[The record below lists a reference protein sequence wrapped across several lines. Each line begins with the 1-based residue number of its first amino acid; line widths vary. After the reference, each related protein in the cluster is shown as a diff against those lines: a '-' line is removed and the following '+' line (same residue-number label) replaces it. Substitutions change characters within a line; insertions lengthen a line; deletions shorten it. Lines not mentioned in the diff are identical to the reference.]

1 VNFNFASPNFAY
13 LLFLLPVIALFKI
26 FADLATK
33 KGLEGFASSSRLRS
47 TLMAGASV
55 VWANIHFG
63 LLVLGVGFFILALT
77 QPQLGRD
84 EKDIE
89 QSGRN
94 ILIAMDTSKSML
106 AEDLAP
112 SRMERARLAAQDLL
126 EKLKSDRVGVI
137 AFAGR
142 AFLQAPLTTDQEA
155 LTETIQTLDHT
166 TIPRGGS
173 SLASA
178 INLAVETAQKSRG
191 TRHGLVIFTDG
202 QETDDAAL
210 EAARNAADLNIIIL
224 PVGVGT
230 QDGTLI
236 PDPNPLNDGGYIRDE
251 DGNIVK
257 TRLEPGLLKEIARI
271 TGGEYVELS
280 SQPLTQTIVDR
291 VMANLD
297 RHDDKSRHLSRP
309 IERYQWPL
317 FAGIF
322 CIMLSQLLRPSY
334 LRPVHTAVLPVDPRA
349 TVHQH
354 QHQHPSSYQTPPP
367 LAASSHIM
375 VASLLLLG
383 WFALV
388 PASVEAAVALGVK
401 TARNH
406 YKEQRYK
413 EAKEAYTKMLQSKE
427 LPAPAGELYYGLGAA
442 ELQLKEYDTAVR
454 SFSDAL
460 KSHNPGVQKPA
471 LRGLATALY
480 SQGEVLLKS
489 DLEATIK
496 AWTDSR
502 DHFDTAM
509 SLAKK
514 DSDEY
519 KELAENRALVQ
530 KRLDEV
536 KDMLAE
542 QKEKQKQQGQQ
553 GKEKKKQQGQG
564 QGEGDPGEEDGNS
577 DQDPPQDRD
586 GGQDENKN
594 PKRTDALQEGQE
606 EILEGELRAG
616 DPGSKPD
623 NKPGKEGEPD
633 SDHMRNDRTG
643 YTPYEARSMLRMYSD
658 EQKST
663 QYLMRRERALGG
675 KDY

>member
-1 VNFNFASPNFAY
+1 MSFNFASPNFAY

-55 VWANIHFG
+55 IWANIHFG

-126 EKLKSDRVGVI
+126 EKLKGDRVGVI

-155 LTETIQTLDHT
+155 LTETLQTLDHT

-173 SLASA
+173 SVASA

-210 EAARNAADLNIIIL
+210 EAARKAADLNIIIL

-251 DGNIVK
+251 NGNIVK
-257 TRLEPGLLKEIARI
+257 TKLEPALLREIARI

-297 RHDDKSRHLSRP
+297 RHDDKSKHLSRP

-354 QHQHPSSYQTPPP
+354 QHSYQTPPP
-367 LAASSHIM
+367 LTASSHAT
-375 VASLLLLG
+375 VAALLLVG
-383 WFALV
+383 WFALA
-388 PASVEAAVALGVK
+388 PTSVEAAVAPAVK

-427 LPAPAGELYYGLGAA
+427 LVAPAGELYYGLGAA

-460 KSHNPGVQKPA
+460 KSHNPGVQKPS

-519 KELAENRALVQ
+519 KELSENRALVQ

-536 KDMLAE
+536 KIMLAE
-542 QKEKQKQQGQQ
+542 QKEKQKQQGEKGKQKQKQKGQ
-553 GKEKKKQQGQG
+553 GK
-564 QGEGDPGEEDGNS
+564 GEGEPDDEGEEGEGEQKTPQ
-577 DQDPPQDRD
+577 DQD
-586 GGQDENKN
+586 GGNDENKK

-616 DPGSKPD
+616 EQGSKP
-623 NKPGKEGEPD
+623 NEKPGKEGEGEG
-633 SDHMRNDRTG
+633 DHMRNDRTG

>member
-1 VNFNFASPNFAY
+1 MSFNFASPNFAY

-33 KGLEGFASSSRLRS
+33 KGLEGFAASSRLRS
-47 TLMAGASV
+47 TLLAGASV
-55 VWANIHFG
+55 IWANIHFG

-126 EKLKSDRVGVI
+126 EKLKGDRVGVI

-155 LTETIQTLDHT
+155 LTETLQTLDHT

-251 DGNIVK
+251 NGNIVK
-257 TRLEPGLLKEIARI
+257 TKLEPGLLREIARI

-322 CIMLSQLLRPSY
+322 FIMLSQLLRPTY
-334 LRPVHTAVLPVDPRA
+334 RRPVHTAVLPVDPRA

-354 QHQHPSSYQTPPP
+354 QPRYQAPPP
-367 LAASSHIM
+367 LPASSHAS
-375 VASLLLLG
+375 VAVLLLIGCL
-383 WFALV
+383 ALA
-388 PASVEAAVALGVK
+388 PASMEAAVAPAVK
-401 TARNH
+401 AAKNH
-406 YKEQRYK
+406 YKEERYK
-413 EAKEAYTKMLQSKE
+413 EAKDAYTKMLQSKE

-471 LRGLATALY
+471 IRGLATALY

-509 SLAKK
+509 TMESEG
-514 DSDEY
+514 SDAY
-519 KELAENRALVQ
+519 KELSENRALVQ

-536 KDMLAE
+536 KAMLAE
-542 QKEKQKQQGQQ
+542 QKQKQKQQGEKGKQKQKQQGQ
-553 GKEKKKQQGQG
+553 GK
-564 QGEGDPGEEDGNS
+564 GEGDPDEEEDGNGE
-577 DQDPPQDRD
+577 QPQQNED
-586 GGQDENKN
+586 GGNDENKK
-594 PKRTDALQEGQE
+594 PKRTDALQEGQQ

-623 NKPGKEGEPD
+623 DKPGKEGEPD
-633 SDHMRNDRTG
+633 ADHMRNDRTG

>member
-1 VNFNFASPNFAY
+1 MSFNFASPNFAY

-33 KGLEGFASSSRLRS
+33 KGLEGFAASSRLRS
-47 TLMAGASV
+47 TLLAGASV
-55 VWANIHFG
+55 IWANIHFG

-126 EKLKSDRVGVI
+126 EKLKGDRVGVI

-210 EAARNAADLNIIIL
+210 EAARNAADINMIIL

-230 QDGTLI
+230 PDGTLI

-251 DGNIVK
+251 NGNIVK
-257 TRLEPGLLKEIARI
+257 TRLESTLLREIGRI

-354 QHQHPSSYQTPPP
+354 QPPSSYQTPPP
-367 LAASSHIM
+367 LAASSHVV
-375 VASLLLLG
+375 VAFLLLLG
-383 WFALV
+383 FALAPV
-388 PASVEAAVALGVK
+388 TMEAAVAPSVK

-427 LPAPAGELYYGLGAA
+427 LPAPAGELYYGLGAS

-471 LRGLATALY
+471 VRGLATALY

-509 SLAKK
+509 TMEREG
-514 DSDEY
+514 SDAH
-519 KELAENRALVQ
+519 KELSENRALVQ

-536 KDMLAE
+536 KTMLAE
-542 QKEKQKQQGQQ
+542 QKAKQKGEQDKQKQKQKQKGD
-553 GKEKKKQQGQG
+553 GK
-564 QGEGDPGEEDGNS
+564 GEGDPDEEEDGEG
-577 DQDPPQDRD
+577 DQQTPQNQD
-586 GGQDENKN
+586 GGQDENKK

-623 NKPGKEGEPD
+623 NKPGKEGEGEPD

>member
-1 VNFNFASPNFAY
+1 MNFNFASPNYAY
-13 LLFLLPVIALFKI
+13 LLFLLPVVALFKI
-26 FADLATK
+26 WADVQSK
-33 KGLEGFASSSRLRS
+33 KGLEGFASSPRLRS
-47 TLMAGASV
+47 SLLEGASV
-55 VWANIHFG
+55 IWANVHFA
-63 LLVLGVGFFILALT
+63 LLVLGVGFFIIALT
-77 QPQLGRD
+77 RPQFGRD

-126 EKLKSDRVGVI
+126 AKLTNDRVGVI

-142 AFLQAPLTTDQEA
+142 AFLQAPLTTDKEA
-155 LTETIQTLDHT
+155 LVETIQTLDHT

-178 INLAVETAQKSRG
+178 ITLAVETAQKARG

-202 QETDDAAL
+202 QETDEAALDAARK
-210 EAARNAADLNIIIL
+210 AAEMNIVIL

-230 QDGTLI
+230 ADGTLI
-236 PDPNPLNDGGYIRDE
+236 PDPDPLNEGGYIRDE
-251 DGNIVK
+251 NGNIVK
-257 TRLEPGLLKEIARI
+257 SRLESGLLREIARI

-297 RHDDKSRHLSRP
+297 RHDDKARHLSKP

-322 CIMLSQLLRPSY
+322 CIMLSQLLRPANR
-334 LRPVHTAVLPVDPRA
+334 RPVRTAALPVDPRA
-349 TVHQH
+349 TVHQ
-354 QHQHPSSYQTPPP
+354 PPQMP
-367 LAASSHIM
+367 RPAV
-375 VASLLLLG
+375 VALLGSLLFLLPQPVQ
-383 WFALV
+383 AV
-388 PASVEAAVALGVK
+388 VAPEVKAA
-401 TARNH
+401 REQ
-406 YKEQRYK
+406 YKAEQYK
-413 EAKEAYTKMLQSKE
+413 EAKEAYTRMLQSKKP
-427 LPAPAGELYYGLGAA
+427 PAPVEELYYGLGAA
-442 ELQLKEYDTAVR
+442 ELQLKEYDTSAKA
-454 SFSDAL
+454 FSDAL
-460 KSHNPGVQKPA
+460 KSHSPTVQKPA

-480 SQGEVLLKS
+480 NQGDVLIKS

-502 DHFDTAM
+502 DHFDTA
-509 SLAKK
+509 LKLQRDEK
-514 DSDEY
+514 SDEY
-519 KELAENRALVQ
+519 KELSENRALVQ

-536 KDMLAE
+536 KIMLAE
-542 QKEKQKQQGQQ
+542 QKAKQKGEQEKRKKQKQQG
-553 GKEKKKQQGQG
+553 EG
-564 QGEGDPGEEDGNS
+564 QGEGEPDEEQEGEG
-577 DQDPPQDRD
+577 QKPQPNQD
-586 GGQDENKN
+586 GGGDQEKKQ
-594 PKRTDALQEGQE
+594 KRTDALQEGQQ

-616 DPGSKPD
+616 DAGKESKP
-623 NKPGKEGEPD
+623 GEGEAND
-633 SDHMRNDRTG
+633 ADNMRDDRTG
-643 YTPYEARSMLRMYSD
+643 YTPLEARSMLRMYSD

-663 QYLMRRERALGG
+663 QYLMRRERAPGG